1 MSNANDDLQVD
12 EGVNVKLDQPTLYI
26 GNKPLMAYVTSA
38 LIQLT
43 NNNRL
48 FIKARDNS
56 IGRAVDISQIIV
68 RKMERAGYHIT
79 DIIVGS
85 EELTSNDDKKRQVSF
100 ISLEITKDLK

>member
-48 FIKARDNS
+48 FIKARGNS

>member
-48 FIKARDNS
+48 FIKARGRLGDLGNS
-56 IGRAVDISQIIV
+56 FFLALRGFR
-68 RKMERAGYHIT
+68 GNFF
-79 DIIVGS
+79 
-85 EELTSNDDKKRQVSF
+85 L
-100 ISLEITKDLK
+100 